1 MTMAQYDY
9 WFRKVCK
16 WVIYILCIPLI
27 LGATLFLLYILY
39 FYFTTPSWGELDAL
53 IDRESVV
60 VLDSKHSKLDGY
72 EAEFLIFIPQEKDR
86 LRFLSNIKRIGEA
99 SLLVT
104 EHRATGEEEFSFRY
118 QIYWV
123 RVIGKDGNYLI
134 NKHAVFSSQH

>member
-1 MTMAQYDY
+1 M
-9 WFRKVCK
+9 
-16 WVIYILCIPLI
+16 
-27 LGATLFLLYILY
+27 FLLYILY

-123 RVIGKDGNYLI
+123 RVFGKDGNYLI